1 VSRRI
6 PHLRPAR
13 LDPVLV
19 DAVVAVGIAAALVAE
34 LRDQVIHRPLTAVAA
49 VLVSAPIAIRRRWPV
64 LALVAS
70 SFAALAQGLLGGHM
84 TDANG
89 LVLAPILLC
98 YGAGAWADRR
108 RGMAATAAATASYA
122 ALAISTGTPGSA
134 GQTLA
139 QIIFAGLLC
148 VPASLVGRIART
160 RTLRTDAFRRLA
172 DQTAD
177 DVRAKERLAAADERA
192 RIGRELHDIVARS
205 VAAMIVQA
213 GGARRVLTSDP
224 GRARAS
230 IADIERTG
238 REALTDMRRLLG
250 ILRQEGDPAALA
262 PQPGLRELEALIRDA
277 RARGVACAVSV
288 EGEPAGVTPGVDL
301 VAYRVIE
308 VALAGA
314 GRGAG
319 STGSVI
325 VRHDPPRLRI
335 EVCGDWRPVDLTGT
349 AERVALYDGTLEL
362 QPSLRGFTLRAVL
375 PMAAATA

>member
-1 VSRRI
+1 
-6 PHLRPAR
+6 
-13 LDPVLV
+13 
-19 DAVVAVGIAAALVAE
+19 
-34 LRDQVIHRPLTAVAA
+34 
-49 VLVSAPIAIRRRWPV
+49 
-64 LALVAS
+64 
-70 SFAALAQGLLGGHM
+70 
-84 TDANG
+84 
-89 LVLAPILLC
+89 
-98 YGAGAWADRR
+98 
-108 RGMAATAAATASYA
+108 
-122 ALAISTGTPGSA
+122 
-134 GQTLA
+134 
-139 QIIFAGLLC
+139 
-148 VPASLVGRIART
+148 
-160 RTLRTDAFRRLA
+160 
-172 DQTAD
+172 
-177 DVRAKERLAAADERA
+177 
-192 RIGRELHDIVARS
+192 
-205 VAAMIVQA
+205 
-213 GGARRVLTSDP
+213 
-224 GRARAS
+224 
-230 IADIERTG
+230 
-238 REALTDMRRLLG
+238 MRRLLG

-325 VRHDPPRLRI
+325 VRHDPLRLRI